1 MTPKIDESGEFE
13 QADEATLG
21 RMAGLVSTIRKAQ
34 VMKADISKDEKAA
47 KADLLPLLQQ
57 YGPYEGITATA
68 HISEGR
74 TSKGYTREDVD
85 ETLIRLN
92 NLAHDVQEA
101 VEEADAAKG
110 WFEDEEREALI
121 LTDVPEGTPQL
132 DDVRVD
138 VYKMRVKQVL
148 AAVYALEAVQEDLQD
163 LARLLGKARYSSP
176 GDPYVTVKAVK

>member
-92 NLAHDVQEA
+92 NLVHDVQDA
-101 VEEADAAKG
+101 VEEADPAKG
-110 WFEDEEREALI
+110 WFEVEEEEALI
-121 LTDVPEGTPQL
+121 LDGES

-163 LARLLGKARYSSP
+163 LARLLGKARYSSQ